1 MIVRWSFLL
10 CCISASLMTSGQS
23 QLSLHSSNL
32 SRTDLHDRDS
42 TGHVP
47 ALRVDIAP
55 HSEEPLWRQRVMR
68 QHLLDF
74 SDDDPKSN
82 AIVVDPVVEAFVGQL
97 MPASDG
103 DPIARSSIWD
113 NIRGARFRAIIDERW
128 HLGGELLERQGIA
141 EPLLGYWAEQNRIPG
156 WGRSKLGKDNG
167 HNTIEDAYFDVAQ
180 TRGWMGWI
188 SGAWEWDVG
197 IDALHIGAG
206 RSSAFLSQQAVPS
219 PYARASFVGKNHR
232 TTGWTTRWMST
243 RRGPL
248 GETAESLLERTRA
261 VFLTHQQF
269 IGKHWVVQGVYQFSW
284 ETTPLEVPEG
294 WEALGMLPGETYQPH
309 RHTTG
314 MEVQFHHSLTQRANW
329 IAYAQQSFDVGT
341 KERFIPGRES
351 QVFIPL
357 TTVLGTRLNWRSISL
372 QSEFV
377 NRSDAHCRDCWG
389 YLGISNAGPLQSVHE
404 NAGISTQSLWNNSF
418 RLNGQA
424 SLHRWQFSALKEW
437 NNIGEIATA
446 QVEFLVQP
454 VWPLSIALGWG
465 RVNSSNPIL
474 NYQQLTLG
482 VRAGILSWK

>member
-1 MIVRWSFLL
+1 MIIRWCYLL
-10 CCISASLMTSGQS
+10 CCISASLMASGQS
-23 QLSLHSSNL
+23 ELNLHSASQ
-32 SRTDLHDRDS
+32 SRNDLRDRDS

-47 ALRVDIAP
+47 ALRVNIVP
-55 HSEEPLWRQRVMR
+55 RSEEPQWHKRVVN

-74 SDDDPKSN
+74 SDDDPNSN
-82 AIVVDPVVEAFVGQL
+82 AIVVDPVVEAFAGQL
-97 MPASDG
+97 LPASDA
-103 DPIARSSIWD
+103 PMTSSPVWD
-113 NIRGARFRAIIDERW
+113 NIRGARFRAIIDGRW

-167 HNTIEDAYFDVAQ
+167 HNTLEDAYFDVAQ
-180 TRGWMGWI
+180 TRGWMGWN

-206 RSSAFLSQQAVPS
+206 RSSAFLSQQAVPA
-219 PYARASFVGKNHR
+219 PYARASFIGKKHR

-248 GETAESLLERTRA
+248 GETAESLLERTRS

-269 IGKHWVVQGVYQFSW
+269 IGKHWVIQGVYHFSW

-294 WEALGMLPGETYQPH
+294 WESLGMLPGESYRPH

-314 MEVQFHHSLTQRANW
+314 LDVQFHHSWSPRAKW
-329 IAYAQQSFDVGT
+329 IGYAQQSFDVGDS
-341 KERFIPGRES
+341 ERFIQGRS
-351 QVFIPL
+351 PQVFIPL
-357 TTVLGTRLNWRSISL
+357 TTVLGARMRWRSISL

-389 YLGISNAGPLQSVHE
+389 YLGSSNAGPLQSVHE
-404 NAGISTQSLWNNSF
+404 NAGISTHSLWNKSF
-418 RLNGQA
+418 RLSGQA
-424 SLHRWQFSALKEW
+424 TLNRWRFIALKEW
-437 NNIGEIATA
+437 NNIGEVATA
-446 QVEFLVQP
+446 QVEYLVQP
-454 VWPLSIALGWG
+454 IWPLSIALGWG
-465 RVNSSNPIL
+465 HVNSPDPIL

-482 VRAGILSWK
+482 VKAGILSWK